1 MSETNTRI
9 TPARGQKAGKL
20 FRKEEQGKTHGNQKN
35 SNQPFI
41 SSVLSR
47 KEESADDFVPGIQA
61 QFIRARHLSPKSDI
75 KQPKCDTC
83 EAESKKLQRSPEP
96 DEELQKKCETCETE
110 DKKEIQKKPEENPEI
125 AKSSEESIRQKSNS
139 PECSACDGETAK
151 VQPVLKVGAP
161 DDPYEREADR
171 MAEKVMRMPRL
182 SFTGGAGIRPEGNA
196 GRQVQRNED
205 DSEEIQTKPVPG
217 LQRTAEGGMQ
227 TSAGFTS
234 RLKSSDLGSPLPT
247 PVKQGMESAFQ
258 ADFSPVK
265 IHTGT
270 EAASLSSEIGA
281 QAFAYQNHIF
291 FNENKYN
298 PESTEGKFLLAH
310 ELTHTVQQG
319 ASKTVQRDAEED
331 APPKQ
336 ESLLD
341 KLKKGFESVLQTI
354 LPASIFDIY
363 QKIKTGGL
371 LNYIKE
377 ILFGLFKT
385 LFNKIGFS
393 EQEIITIIQIFVLLK
408 SQLPAIIDGLSNGDC
423 KPLFAA
429 VDLLSKV
436 LGAIAGKVWDRLME
450 AIEPVRVWLLDIWNT
465 YISPAIDKITAF
477 AGEAWEKIKRFGKWL
492 WDIFYQYIV
501 KPHVD
506 AWEWLAKKLG
516 FGDSSEPGVLGYV
529 TDKLGEAWESIKKDL
544 RPVIEPIQDVI
555 EGIKSL
561 VNMEAIHQ
569 FQEDAKKWL
578 DEVAKTATAMGSED
592 DAIANKQLTFRE
604 VLLPALNKSIDR
616 LKIVITA
623 AGDWLVE
630 KVNNFAGKVNSFVT
644 GIQNNT
650 YLSPVYSLISWIPKT
665 VDNIRDWATD
675 KVHWVFGKIVEGV
688 EYLRRFIDPIITML
702 QKVVTVVGD
711 LLGHLPDFIL
721 GVPFMFLPKCIK
733 DPIIKW
739 LTEVI
744 LKKIPIIAEFIELT
758 EKWEEIKTAALT
770 VIKQIFVDGQIGK
783 GLWTFFK
790 TLLGLLGIDPG
801 LITQVI
807 AKAAQNFSKIIT
819 NPGPFFKNVWQVI
832 KGGFNNF
839 FDKILIYLPAGALK
853 WLFSEVKGAV
863 SVSPPKN
870 FELGSI
876 LGYVMDLFGI
886 TKENIYK
893 RMELNPRIGPK
904 KVKRIRQIEN
914 ALTGA
919 LEWITAWVID
929 GPEGLLKKAKE
940 KLSDIKNMVI
950 NGIVSWI
957 TSKVTA
963 EILKRLAT
971 SSDPLGIGATINTII
986 LIYDSIKEAIAYAN
1000 KILDLANQA
1009 MDNLADII
1017 EGNLK
1022 VAIEYFEKLLANAVP
1037 IVIGFA
1043 VEVILGPVGDKIK
1056 EIITDARL
1064 VVDAAMD
1071 SLINGALDM
1080 IDSIIN
1086 TGKAAIGAVMGWLGL
1101 NKEFVADNGET
1112 HHLKFAGSEQHSSLM
1127 VASDDPEPFTTWIG
1141 KVTIE
1146 NAGTKACKEKLS
1158 NKNKAI
1164 AKNREIDT
1172 VKRKK
1177 ETETFTAED
1186 KEKELKQLLD
1196 EMSELL
1202 GPLFGGKLKD
1212 CASESNGLLTFGGLY
1227 KGAYGKSMVATG
1239 LTKKK
1244 MPAGSEP
1251 NVNEPET
1258 YRIINQRRSGVGTG
1272 SYYVLGHLLN
1282 HNLGGTGLEMK
1293 NLTPL
1298 TRSANGTHH
1307 SLVESNIKT
1316 AVEKGNSVE
1325 YKITAKYSS
1334 KSTSGLEK
1342 AVDNSKVANKD
1353 EIKRIIREEANV
1365 PTGLDCEA
1373 NYLNPD
1379 DNSKTGLIYNK
1390 TIPNILDQRPEA
1402 YDLVG
1407 IKREEIY
1414 LDSGD
1419 SSLISKI
1426 ESPMTTAL
1434 ADKIIRATED
1444 REMENKR
1451 FDSYS
1456 SLIDYK
1462 INGKDVFNSSDKQK
1476 LVIITGLSYVK
1487 LYKT

>member
-1 MSETNTRI
+1 MSETT
-9 TPARGQKAGKL
+9 THVAPARGQKAGKL

-35 SNQPFI
+35 KDQPFF
-41 SSVLSR
+41 SSTLSR

-61 QFIRARHLSPKSDI
+61 QFIRASHLSLKPSLI
-75 KQPKCDTC
+75 QPKCDTC
-83 EAESKKLQRSPEP
+83 DAESMKLQRNPEP
-96 DEELQKKCETCETE
+96 DEELQKKCETCEAE
-110 DKKEIQKKPEENPEI
+110 EKKEIQKKPDDSPDI
-125 AKSSEESIRQKSNS
+125 AQSSEEKINPKSENQ
-139 PECSACDGETAK
+139 ECPACDHDNAR
-151 VQPVLKVGAP
+151 VQPGLKVGAP
-161 DDPYEREADR
+161 NDPYEKEADR
-171 MAEKVMRMPRL
+171 MAEKVMRMPLL
-182 SFTGGAGIRPEGNA
+182 SFTGGGGIRPEGNPN
-196 GRQVQRNED
+196 RQVQRNED

-234 RLKSSDLGSPLPT
+234 RLKSSDAGSPLSA
-247 PVKQGMESAFQ
+247 PVKQSMESAFQ

-281 QAFAYQNHIF
+281 QAFAYQNHIY

-298 PESTEGKFLLAH
+298 PESSEGKFLLAH

-319 ASKTVQRDAEED
+319 ASKTVQRDAEDE
-331 APPKQ
+331 APKE
-336 ESLLD
+336 ESFLD

-354 LPASIFDIY
+354 LPANIFDIY
-363 QKIKTGGL
+363 IKIKNVGL

-393 EQEIITIIQIFVLLK
+393 DQEIITIIQIFVLLK
-408 SQLPAIIDGLSNGDC
+408 SHLPTIIEGLSNGDC

-429 VDLLSKV
+429 LDLLSQV
-436 LGAIAGKVWDRLME
+436 LGAIAGKVWDRMME

-465 YISPAIDKITAF
+465 YISPTIDKITAF

-492 WDIFYQYIV
+492 WDIFYQYVV

-506 AWEWLAKKLG
+506 AWEYIAKKLG
-516 FGDSSEPGVLGYV
+516 FGDSSEPGVLGYIS
-529 TDKLGEAWESIKKDL
+529 DKLGEAWESIKKDL

-578 DEVAKTATAMGSED
+578 DEVAKTATAMGSDD
-592 DAIANKQLTFRE
+592 DAIANKQPTFRE

-630 KVNNFAGKVNSFVT
+630 KVSNFAGKVNTFVT

-675 KVHWVFGKIVEGV
+675 KVQWVFGKIVEGV
-688 EYLRRFIDPIITML
+688 EYLRKFIDPIITML
-702 QKVVTVVGD
+702 QKIISVVGD

-721 GVPFMFLPKCIK
+721 GIPFMFLPKCIK
-733 DPIIKW
+733 DPITKW

-758 EKWEEIKTAALT
+758 EKWEEIKSAALT

-790 TLLGLLGIDPG
+790 TLLGLLGIDPK

-819 NPGPFFKNVWQVI
+819 NPGAFFKNVWQVI

-870 FELGSI
+870 YELSSI

-904 KVKRIRQIEN
+904 KVKRIRQLEN

-940 KLSDIKNMVI
+940 KLSEIKNIVI

-957 TSKVTA
+957 TTKVTA

-1056 EIITDARL
+1056 EIVTDARK
-1064 VVDAAMD
+1064 VVDDAMD

-1080 IDSIIN
+1080 IDSIVN
-1086 TGKAAIGAVMGWLGL
+1086 TAKSAVGAVMGWLGL
-1101 NKEFVADNGET
+1101 NKEFIADNGET
-1112 HHLKFAGSEQHSSLM
+1112 HHLKFAGSEQHASLM

-1146 NAGTKACKEKLS
+1146 NTETKAGKDKLS
-1158 NKNKAI
+1158 KKNKAI
-1164 AKNREIDT
+1164 AKNREIDK
-1172 VKRKK
+1172 VKGKK

-1186 KEKELKQLLD
+1186 KEKQLKQLLD

-1325 YKITAKYSS
+1325 YKVTAKYSS

-1342 AVDNSKVANKD
+1342 AVDNSQVSDKD
-1353 EIKRIIREEANV
+1353 EVKRIIREEVNV
-1365 PTGLDCEA
+1365 PTALDCEA

-1390 TIPNILDQRPEA
+1390 TISNTLDQRPEA

-1407 IKREEIY
+1407 IKRENIY
-1414 LDSGD
+1414 LNCGD
-1419 SSLISKI
+1419 SSLIGKI
-1426 ESPMTTAL
+1426 ESPMTSEL
-1434 ADKIIRATED
+1434 ADKIDRAMQNQK
-1444 REMENKR
+1444 MENKR
-1451 FDSYS
+1451 FDSYN

-1462 INGKDVFNSSDKQK
+1462 INDKNVFTNSDKQK
-1476 LVIITGLSYVK
+1476 LIKITSLSYVK